1 MELPNFTKGMG
12 IGVLFI
18 LPKIRK
24 GAFYSKKGEVGKILE
39 EKRLIRENNL
49 SLLTNFAF
57 IYPRN
62 ITIQGISTKLT
73 SFNIYPNF

>member
-12 IGVLFI
+12 IGVLLI

-24 GAFYSKKGEVGKILE
+24 GAFYSKKGEVGKILQ

-49 SLLTNFAF
+49 SLLLILHLYIQETLQSKV
-57 IYPRN
+57 YPQN
-62 ITIQGISTKLT
+62 
-73 SFNIYPNF
+73 